1 MTELL
6 ASKVAIQEEE
16 PQLRTI
22 PGVSTSIIG
31 LVGVAERGPVGEA
44 TLLTSWEDYLRIFGG
59 YTADGELPMAVRGIY
74 RQDPGAYVY
83 VVRTVHYDP
92 DATDPANKTS
102 LPAEIMIQGTQA
114 TASAGSITGTVP
126 GPWNLSPGD
135 TLDIHV
141 DEDVGGPETVTFD
154 AVQATVVG
162 SGLAITDI
170 NGETVILEMNNDGN
184 IQTCTFTAA
193 HAGDPDA
200 AAAEMNAQ
208 LTGCQVEVDT
218 GEIRITSDLYGT
230 DSEIDIQ
237 GGTALTELGLSVGV
251 TTEATSDVANID
263 AVTFAEV
270 QARIAADVVTATVTV
285 TQETGG
291 EVTITSDTT
300 GASSSVMVESSSTA
314 DTKFGFDNTLHS
326 GSASSLVDT
335 LKAVGKYD
343 GTYAHDLRVVIAD
356 ATSGDTDYFNLQHT
370 TDQGVVLETF
380 PNVQNVDDTAD
391 DFVETV
397 VNADSALGGSRYLNY
412 EDQAV
417 GGGLRPDNGTYTP
430 AAGDDGLASI
440 GDNDYIG
447 DSGGGTGLYALDLVN
462 DLRLVAIPG
471 QATSAIHNAMITYCE
486 SDREG
491 SCFAVLDPAS
501 GWTAQNAVTYVETTA
516 ALLGLSEFGAI
527 YWPRIK
533 VLNPSK
539 SVYGNTDDIVVPP
552 AAWLCGVKSRTDRG
566 SPGGQYQPAAGIER
580 GRIFGCLGF
589 ETDEVLDI
597 QKRNLV
603 YPKRINPIS
612 REPGTPRFVDGTRTL
627 KADGPFPS
635 VSERRGVIYIEQSV
649 KNGTVFARHSNNDDD
664 QRARVFRTVY
674 QFIKQ
679 QMKLGAFR
687 TKDPATAFFVDVSD
701 ALNPPSVQF
710 QNKLIGRVG
719 LATAKPIDWV
729 IFFFSQD
736 TRALLEELGE

>member
-22 PGVSTSIIG
+22 PAVSTSIIG

-44 TLLTSWEDYLRIFGG
+44 TLLTSWDDYIRLFGG
-59 YTADGELPMAVRGIY
+59 YTTDGELPMAVRGIY

-83 VVRTVHYDP
+83 VVRTVHYTDI
-92 DATDPANKTS
+92 TDPLTKTS
-102 LPAEIMIQGTQA
+102 AAAEIMIQGTSA
-114 TASAGSITGTVP
+114 TAASGAVTSTNP
-126 GPWNLSPGD
+126 APFNLAPGD

-141 DEDVGGPETVTFD
+141 DEDGGGFETATFD
-154 AVQATVVG
+154 AAQAIRPGGAGSYPLTIAHGFSIAFDGGDVQPVVYAAG
-162 SGLAITDI
+162 HAAIAAALNDI
-170 NGETVILEMNNDGN
+170 NSQIVGGRAVDNAGN
-184 IQTCTFTAA
+184 IDF
-193 HAGDPDA
+193 
-200 AAAEMNAQ
+200 ES
-208 LTGCQVEVDT
+208 DT
-218 GEIRITSDLYGT
+218 YGT
-230 DSEIDIQ
+230 DSIVTLSAEVGTGLADI
-237 GGTALTELGLSVGV
+237 GHTAGT
-251 TTEATSDVANID
+251 TTEATSDVADIN

-270 QARIAADVVTATVTV
+270 VARIAADITTATITV

-291 EVTITSDTT
+291 EVTFTSDTS
-300 GASSSVMVESSSTA
+300 GASSSVQVEASSTA
-314 DTKFGFDNTLHS
+314 DTAMGFDNLLHS

-335 LKAVGKYD
+335 LKAIGKSD

-356 ATSGDTDYFNLQHT
+356 ATSGEADHFNLQHT
-370 TDQGVVLETF
+370 DDGGVVFETF
-380 PNVQNVDDTAD
+380 PNVQNIDDTAS

-397 VNADSALGGSRYLNY
+397 VNADANAGGSRYFEY
-412 EDQAV
+412 EDQGV
-417 GGGLRPDNGTYTP
+417 GGGLRPDNGTSTP
-430 AAGDDGLASI
+430 AAGDDGLTSI
-440 GDNDYIG
+440 DDNDFLG
-447 DSGGGTGLYALDLVN
+447 DSAGGTGLHALDLVN

-471 QATSAIHNAMITYCE
+471 RATSAVHNGMITYCE
-486 SDREG
+486 SDRET
-491 SCFAVLDPAS
+491 SCFAVLDPAA
-501 GWTAQNAVTYVETTA
+501 GWTAAQAVTYVETTA

-527 YWPRIK
+527 YWPRIS

-539 SVYGNTDDIVVPP
+539 TIYGNTDNITVPP
-552 AAWLCGVKSRTDRG
+552 AAWVCGVMSRTDRG
-566 SPGGQYQPAAGIER
+566 APGGQYQPAAGIER

-589 ETDEVLDI
+589 ETDQVLDI
-597 QKRNLV
+597 AARNLV

-612 REPGTPRFVDGTRTL
+612 REPGTPRFIDGTRTL

-635 VSERRGVIYIEQSV
+635 TSERRGVIFIEQSV
-649 KNGTVFARHSNNDDD
+649 KSGTVFARHSNNDED

-687 TKDPATAFFVDVSD
+687 TKDPSTAFFVDVSD
-701 ALNPPSVQF
+701 ALNPASVQF